1 MAAPTPKPAFDM
13 PLYLIAARLARRIKR
28 YRVRALIG
36 FAATVLIGGAAAFS
50 IADHVSFGLA
60 LYWAVT
66 TATTVGYG
74 DVTPQNTA
82 SRVVAAAV
90 MLGTIPAVGA
100 VFALAAGA
108 SVVSGMRRILGMDKN
123 LPASDFTVIYGSH
136 PVLSGVLDELSRND
150 EDIVLVAASRPVDL
164 PDRGHYLAGD
174 PTDEA
179 VIRSSHPERAGRAL
193 IACEQDSD
201 ALVVAVSI
209 HSIAPQLEVYA
220 LTHSK
225 NVARALSELGVAHTL
240 SGEELIGHTLAKS
253 LETPRAGAVL
263 LSLVDSSSYRMV
275 ESAVTPDLVSQPL
288 SAARGGADNLVLGLY
303 RDGKVD
309 LGVNDDPVLSAEDRL
324 ILVKPAG

>member
-1 MAAPTPKPAFDM
+1 MAAPTPKPAIEM
-13 PLYLIAARLARRIKR
+13 PLFLIAARLARRIKR
-28 YRVRALIG
+28 YRVMALLG
-36 FAATVLIGGAAAFS
+36 FAAAVLIVGAVLFS

-74 DVTPQNTA
+74 DVTPHNSI
-82 SRVVAAAV
+82 SRIVAAGV
-90 MLGTIPAVGA
+90 MLGTIPVFGA
-100 VFALAAGA
+100 VFALVAGA
-108 SVVSGMRRILGMDKN
+108 SVVSGMRRVLGMDRK
-123 LPASDFTVIYGSH
+123 LPSSDYTVVYGSH
-136 PVLSGVLDELSRND
+136 PVLAGVLQELGSND
-150 EDIVLVAASRPVDL
+150 EEIVLVAPSRPVDL
-164 PDRGHYLAGD
+164 PDRGHFLAGD

-179 VIRSSHPERAGRAL
+179 VIRASHPERASRAL

-201 ALVVAVSI
+201 ALVAAVAV

-225 NVARALSELGVAHTL
+225 NVARALHELGVAHTL

-275 ESAVTPDLVSQPL
+275 ESEVTPDMVSRPL
-288 SAARGGADNLVLGLY
+288 SAARGGADNLVLGVF

-309 LGVNDDPVLSAEDRL
+309 LGVNDDPILSADDRL

>member
-1 MAAPTPKPAFDM
+1 M
-13 PLYLIAARLARRIKR
+13 PLYLIVARLARRLKR
-28 YRVRALIG
+28 RRVMALLG
-36 FAATVLIGGAAAFS
+36 FAAVVLFVGAAAFS

-74 DVTPQNTA
+74 DVTPHNTA
-82 SRVVAAAV
+82 SRVVAAGV
-90 MLGTIPAVGA
+90 MLGTIPVFGA

-108 SVVSGMRRILGMDKN
+108 SVVSGMRRILGMDN
-123 LPASDFTVIYGSH
+123 RLPPDGYTAIYGSH
-136 PVLSGVLDELSRND
+136 PVLSGVLDELCRNE
-150 EDIVLVAASRPVDL
+150 EDIVLVAPTRPVDL
-164 PDRGHYLAGD
+164 PDKGHYLAGD

-179 VIRSSHPERAGRAL
+179 MIRASHPELATRAL
-193 IACEQDSD
+193 IACEQDAD
-201 ALVVAVSI
+201 ALVVAVAV
-209 HSIAPQLEVYA
+209 HSIAPKLEVYA

-225 NVARALSELGVAHTL
+225 NVSRALQELGVTHTL

-263 LSLVDSSSYRMV
+263 LSLVDSNSYRLI
-275 ESAVTPDLVSQPL
+275 ESEVTPDLISRPL
-288 SAARGGADNLVLGLY
+288 SAARGGSDNLVLGVY

-309 LGVNDDPVLSAEDRL
+309 LGVSDDPVLSADDRL